1 MAIIGQTYPQLIDMY
16 KATAEGQVV
25 ELLKQNNP
33 ILEDA
38 IATPCNMDALH
49 RHTIRTGYPTV
60 TWGRL
65 YKGVKAS
72 KATMQQVD
80 DTTGFIEARSEIDTR
95 LLKLAPDP
103 ARARLV
109 DSAPYL
115 EAMNQEM
122 ASGIFYHDTAT
133 TPEKFKGL
141 AARYNV
147 YNTNPPDPAKPNVA
161 NQVIHGGGSGDDNT
175 SIWFVTWADHA
186 TSLLYP
192 KNLKAG
198 VSVMDKGEEPVL
210 DPVNGGTYYAKVT
223 MFEWHLGMFVKDYR
237 YNARI
242 ANIDVSDAM
251 AGTVDLWALMRK
263 AYYRLYQVYGVGAQ
277 GGRTVIYMNR
287 QMLEILD
294 AQSSDRSLINNGGT
308 YNYNAPGLR
317 PVQVEGQVI
326 QTYRGIPIRMT
337 DAILNNE
344 EKATSV
350 SV

>member
-1 MAIIGQTYPQLIDMY
+1 MATIGNTYPQLIDMH
-16 KATAEGQVV
+16 KASAAGTVI
-25 ELLKQNNP
+25 ELLRQNNP
-33 ILEDA
+33 VLEDA
-38 IATPCNMDALH
+38 IATQCNMAAIH
-49 RHTIRTGYPTV
+49 RHSIRTGYPTA

-65 YKGVKAS
+65 YKGVPAS

-80 DTTGFIEARSEIDTR
+80 DTTGFLEARSEIDTR
-95 LLKLAPDP
+95 LLKLSPDP
-103 ARARLV
+103 AKARLV
-109 DSAPYL
+109 DSQPFL

-122 ASGIFYHDTAT
+122 ASNIFYGNTAT
-133 TPEKFKGL
+133 SPEKFKGL
-141 AARYNV
+141 AARFNV
-147 YNTNPPDPAKPNVA
+147 YNTNPVDPSKPNIA

-192 KNLKAG
+192 QGTKAG
-198 VSVMDKGEEPVL
+198 VEIMDKGEEPVK
-210 DPVNGGTYYAKVT
+210 DTDGNTYYAKVT
-223 MFEWHLGMFVKDYR
+223 QFEWHIGMFVKDFR

-263 AYYRLYQVYGVGAQ
+263 AYYRLYQVYGIGAQ

-294 AQSSDRSLINNGGT
+294 AQSSDRSLINGGGT
-308 YNYNAPGLR
+308 YNYTAPGLR
-317 PVQVEGQVI
+317 REFIEGREV
-326 QTYRGIPIRMT
+326 TSYRGIPIRMT

-344 EKATSV
+344 EKASSV